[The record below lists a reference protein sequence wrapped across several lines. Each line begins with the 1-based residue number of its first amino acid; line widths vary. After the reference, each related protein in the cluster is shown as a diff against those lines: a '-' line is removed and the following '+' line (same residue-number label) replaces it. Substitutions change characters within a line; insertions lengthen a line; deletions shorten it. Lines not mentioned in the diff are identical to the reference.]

1 MVQYELAVK
10 EMKFVAMV
18 TSTGCHAWRLHF
30 SYCKPEMQPACSYIC
45 GNQKCHCNGEFS
57 IHGRVCCGKV
67 IISAIKS
74 IGMLQYYL
82 SFEM

>member
-1 MVQYELAVK
+1 M
-10 EMKFVAMV
+10 
-18 TSTGCHAWRLHF
+18 HF
-30 SYCKPEMQPACSYIC
+30 RYDYCKPEVQPVCMVTGSVIAIATR
-45 GNQKCHCNGEFS
+45 NGKFI

-67 IISAIKS
+67 IISAIVS